1 MSATLKNGAGIL
13 DVLAEMTLEEKA
25 TLVTGGSSFG
35 TAPIER
41 LGVPAA
47 VLIDGGCG
55 INLRQYLAQLLH
67 TKKISGTPELSGEM
81 GSLSRLVYIM
91 EHLEC
96 PEELGEDERGVL
108 EQFLAYLKTLVPSG
122 DLPSCFPVNSLLA
135 STWNPEIVRACA
147 RQVGKE
153 ASAFGVDMLL
163 GTPCINIQRDPRGG
177 RGFEGY
183 SEDPMLISRLA
194 PEYALGVQEQGVCAD
209 VKHFAANNQETNRQ
223 TINEMISE
231 RAMQEIYLPAFR
243 ACVQK
248 GRVGSVMTAYN
259 WINGQ
264 ACAHNEQLIDGTLRA
279 KWKFDGVVVSDWGGV
294 YDQTAALKA
303 GNDLCMPGPRDIA
316 PIVNAVREGT
326 LSEEKLNESVE
337 RILRMLV
344 QMPVMR
350 SRQEHDID
358 SEAARKVAYQA
369 AAEGII
375 LLKNDAKALPLRPD
389 CTAAFY
395 GAWKSRFIES
405 GAGSGCVFTNKTS
418 SLVDAVRGIVGE
430 ARVLA
435 DTATDETDAIVVTIA
450 AFGTEGADRQDLKL
464 DTKERAVLERAIR
477 DAKQH
482 TCKLIVLL
490 NVAGPVELGE
500 YLPDIDALL
509 CMYFPGQEGAH
520 AAADIL
526 YGRVNPSG
534 KLAQTFP
541 KHLYDCP
548 AFGNFPGEY
557 DQVCYGEGIFVG
569 YRYYDSRHIE
579 PEFPF
584 GFGLSY
590 TTFSLD
596 ELETDAVEF
605 RVDEQ
610 EQWRC
615 RVRVTNTGSVPGQ
628 EVVQLYL
635 KDEVSSLPRPEKEL
649 KAFEKVR
656 LEPGESKV
664 VTLSVSKAD
673 LEFYDEKLGRFVCE
687 PGWFTVQIGTS
698 SRDLPL
704 STRMRAIGKNPYAF
718 GADTQFS
725 TIAKHPQARH
735 ELLRH
740 LGPDILNEQELRKRT
755 AYISFSYTLRDAWE
769 QDLRPLAADAS
780 DADQRFEALCCALSE
795 IDVTDLRN
803 AYRET
808 EIF

>member
-1 MSATLKNGAGIL
+1 
-13 DVLAEMTLEEKA
+13 
-25 TLVTGGSSFG
+25 
-35 TAPIER
+35 
-41 LGVPAA
+41 
-47 VLIDGGCG
+47 
-55 INLRQYLAQLLH
+55 
-67 TKKISGTPELSGEM
+67 
-81 GSLSRLVYIM
+81 
-91 EHLEC
+91 
-96 PEELGEDERGVL
+96 
-108 EQFLAYLKTLVPSG
+108 
-122 DLPSCFPVNSLLA
+122 
-135 STWNPEIVRACA
+135 
-147 RQVGKE
+147 
-153 ASAFGVDMLL
+153 
-163 GTPCINIQRDPRGG
+163 
-177 RGFEGY
+177 
-183 SEDPMLISRLA
+183 
-194 PEYALGVQEQGVCAD
+194 
-209 VKHFAANNQETNRQ
+209 
-223 TINEMISE
+223 
-231 RAMQEIYLPAFR
+231 
-243 ACVQK
+243 
-248 GRVGSVMTAYN
+248 
-259 WINGQ
+259 
-264 ACAHNEQLIDGTLRA
+264 
-279 KWKFDGVVVSDWGGV
+279 
-294 YDQTAALKA
+294 
-303 GNDLCMPGPRDIA
+303 MPGPRDIA

-418 SLVDAVRGIVGE
+418 SLIDAARGIVGE

-520 AAADIL
+520 VAADIL

>member
-1 MSATLKNGAGIL
+1 
-13 DVLAEMTLEEKA
+13 
-25 TLVTGGSSFG
+25 
-35 TAPIER
+35 
-41 LGVPAA
+41 
-47 VLIDGGCG
+47 
-55 INLRQYLAQLLH
+55 
-67 TKKISGTPELSGEM
+67 
-81 GSLSRLVYIM
+81 
-91 EHLEC
+91 
-96 PEELGEDERGVL
+96 
-108 EQFLAYLKTLVPSG
+108 
-122 DLPSCFPVNSLLA
+122 
-135 STWNPEIVRACA
+135 
-147 RQVGKE
+147 
-153 ASAFGVDMLL
+153 
-163 GTPCINIQRDPRGG
+163 
-177 RGFEGY
+177 
-183 SEDPMLISRLA
+183 
-194 PEYALGVQEQGVCAD
+194 
-209 VKHFAANNQETNRQ
+209 
-223 TINEMISE
+223 
-231 RAMQEIYLPAFR
+231 
-243 ACVQK
+243 
-248 GRVGSVMTAYN
+248 
-259 WINGQ
+259 
-264 ACAHNEQLIDGTLRA
+264 
-279 KWKFDGVVVSDWGGV
+279 
-294 YDQTAALKA
+294 
-303 GNDLCMPGPRDIA
+303 
-316 PIVNAVREGT
+316 
-326 LSEEKLNESVE
+326 
-337 RILRMLV
+337 
-344 QMPVMR
+344 
-350 SRQEHDID
+350 
-358 SEAARKVAYQA
+358 
-369 AAEGII
+369 
-375 LLKNDAKALPLRPD
+375 
-389 CTAAFY
+389 
-395 GAWKSRFIES
+395 
-405 GAGSGCVFTNKTS
+405 
-418 SLVDAVRGIVGE
+418 
-430 ARVLA
+430 
-435 DTATDETDAIVVTIA
+435 
-450 AFGTEGADRQDLKL
+450 
-464 DTKERAVLERAIR
+464 
-477 DAKQH
+477 
-482 TCKLIVLL
+482 
-490 NVAGPVELGE
+490 
-500 YLPDIDALL
+500 
-509 CMYFPGQEGAH
+509 MYFPGQEGAH

-569 YRYYDSRHIE
+569 YRYYDSRHVE

-740 LGPDILNEQELRKRT
+740 LGPDILNEQDLRKRT

>member
-1 MSATLKNGAGIL
+1 
-13 DVLAEMTLEEKA
+13 
-25 TLVTGGSSFG
+25 
-35 TAPIER
+35 
-41 LGVPAA
+41 
-47 VLIDGGCG
+47 
-55 INLRQYLAQLLH
+55 
-67 TKKISGTPELSGEM
+67 
-81 GSLSRLVYIM
+81 
-91 EHLEC
+91 
-96 PEELGEDERGVL
+96 
-108 EQFLAYLKTLVPSG
+108 
-122 DLPSCFPVNSLLA
+122 
-135 STWNPEIVRACA
+135 
-147 RQVGKE
+147 
-153 ASAFGVDMLL
+153 
-163 GTPCINIQRDPRGG
+163 
-177 RGFEGY
+177 
-183 SEDPMLISRLA
+183 
-194 PEYALGVQEQGVCAD
+194 
-209 VKHFAANNQETNRQ
+209 
-223 TINEMISE
+223 
-231 RAMQEIYLPAFR
+231 
-243 ACVQK
+243 
-248 GRVGSVMTAYN
+248 
-259 WINGQ
+259 
-264 ACAHNEQLIDGTLRA
+264 
-279 KWKFDGVVVSDWGGV
+279 
-294 YDQTAALKA
+294 
-303 GNDLCMPGPRDIA
+303 MPGPRDIA

-395 GAWKSRFIES
+395 GAWKSRFIEC

-418 SLVDAVRGIVGE
+418 SLIDAARGIVGE

-740 LGPDILNEQELRKRT
+740 LGADILNEQELRKRT

-808 EIF
+808 EFF